1 MPGNMSDSEPRPF
14 SGARFW
20 RWYALAWLDLAG
32 LYSVV
37 FLITGR
43 PVIKAVT
50 VAVVSI
56 TPMAVLGIGV
66 LAVFRRLDWSTVR
79 RASFV
84 VTHVGLAVVYGIAAA
99 GLNHGL
105 FRGLSL
111 INPNL
116 FGPAEFH
123 LEYFSWECLM
133 GVLIYGVLAGVCYA
147 ILLQARVREQ
157 EARVARAAALQT
169 EAELRALR
177 AQLNPHFLF
186 NTLHSVLALV
196 RHDPRAAEEALEQF
210 GDLLRYTLDTQNKG
224 EVVPLRDELAFVD
237 NYLAIESLRLGDRL
251 RLEIDV
257 DDTACDQQVPAFC
270 LQPLVENSIRH
281 AIAPRAEGGSLSVRV
296 QRNGDSLLLEVA
308 DDGPGAR
315 PVDVD
320 NANGLGLR
328 LVRERLAA
336 HYGSAAS
343 FEVGPRPGG
352 GFRVTIRIPVDGADD

>member
-1 MPGNMSDSEPRPF
+1 MPGNMSDPATRPF

-43 PVIKAVT
+43 DSIIKAVT
-50 VAVVSI
+50 GAVVYI
-56 TPMAVLGIGV
+56 TPMALLGIGA

-79 RASFV
+79 ARFV
-84 VTHVGLAVVYGIAAA
+84 GTHVALAVVYGISAA

-111 INPNL
+111 INQNL
-116 FGPAEFH
+116 FGPVTFN
-123 LEYFSWECLM
+123 LEYFTWECLM
-133 GVLIYGVLAGVCYA
+133 GVLIYGVLAGICYA
-147 ILLQARVREQ
+147 ILLHARVREQ

-210 GDLLRYTLDTQNKG
+210 GDLLRYTLDTQKKG
-224 EVVPLRDELAFVD
+224 EVVPLRDELDFVD

-257 DDTACDQQVPAFC
+257 DDTARDQLVPAFC

-296 QRNGDSLLLEVA
+296 RRSEDALLLEVA

-336 HYGSAAS
+336 HYGSAAG
-343 FEVGPRPGG
+343 FDVGPRPDG
-352 GFRVTIRIPVDGADD
+352 GFRVAIRLPIDGADD